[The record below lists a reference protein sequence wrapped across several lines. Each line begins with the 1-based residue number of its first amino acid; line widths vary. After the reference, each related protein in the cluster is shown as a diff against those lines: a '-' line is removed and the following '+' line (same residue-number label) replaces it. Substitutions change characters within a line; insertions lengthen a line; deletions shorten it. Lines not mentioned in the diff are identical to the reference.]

1 MQWEVVQPNPVTF
14 VGVLNACASVVA
26 LQEGRRVH
34 QQILENG
41 YESNVFVGN
50 RLINMYAKCWNV
62 EDACRVFNEMPL
74 RNVVSWT
81 SLILGHVNYGQGRK
95 ARELFQ
101 LMQWEGLKPDVVAWN
116 AMILEQVKCGQGH
129 KVLELFK
136 LMQSGGMEPDV
147 VTFVGSTM
155 HVLVYWPLKRAGVF
169 MRRSFEVVA
178 SLMPLWVIVL
188 FTCMPSVGAW
198 WILGECLTRWPKG
211 MWSHGLL

>member
-41 YESNVFVGN
+41 YESDVFVGN

-74 RNVVSWT
+74 HNVVSWT

-147 VTFVGSTM
+147 VTFVGSRM
-155 HVLVYWPLKRAGVF
+155 HVLVIGP
-169 MRRSFEVVA
+169 
-178 SLMPLWVIVL
+178 
-188 FTCMPSVGAW
+188 
-198 WILGECLTRWPKG
+198 
-211 MWSHGLL
+211 